1 VPKGKPTL
9 MSATA
14 MQRFARVLPDSLQQ
28 GILFVLACGL
38 ALFGIA
44 CLVMGVVWIIRHLV
58 DRSRAEV
65 G

>member
-1 VPKGKPTL
+1 